1 MINKQIAPAVFF
13 VGGIDWNMRDFHGF
27 STPKGVTYNSYVVVD
42 EKVAVIDGVK
52 CTFVDEQL
60 AKITNIIDP
69 DKIDYIIINHVEPDH
84 SGGLPVLARAAKN
97 AVVVCTAQGQA
108 EIIKYYGSA
117 FNFKIVKAGDC
128 IELGK
133 NKLHFLPL
141 PMVHWP
147 DSMVTFMEGENIL
160 FSNDAFGQHICTSK
174 LFDDENDLQD
184 VLYEAE
190 KYYANILMPLGKQVA
205 GALAKVAALPF
216 EIKLVCPSH
225 GVLWRSH
232 FGAIV
237 EKYKQWSTGGNEER
251 IVLVYET
258 MWGSTEK
265 MARALLEGIE
275 SEGVQVDYYRLSA
288 TDRTEI
294 VRDILTA
301 RGLIIGASTVHNGIL
316 PNVGALLYH
325 IKGLRPVGK
334 HALAFGSQGWA
345 GGGAKEVEKMLCES
359 GITVD
364 KTITCKWKPSCE
376 ELQQLFEAGAEFA
389 RTIKAQ

>member
-1 MINKQIAPAVFF
+1 
-13 VGGIDWNMRDFHGF
+13 
-27 STPKGVTYNSYVVVD
+27 
-42 EKVAVIDGVK
+42 
-52 CTFVDEQL
+52 
-60 AKITNIIDP
+60 
-69 DKIDYIIINHVEPDH
+69 
-84 SGGLPVLARAAKN
+84 
-97 AVVVCTAQGQA
+97 
-108 EIIKYYGSA
+108 
-117 FNFKIVKAGDC
+117 
-128 IELGK
+128 
-133 NKLHFLPL
+133 
-141 PMVHWP
+141 
-147 DSMVTFMEGENIL
+147 
-160 FSNDAFGQHICTSK
+160 
-174 LFDDENDLQD
+174 
-184 VLYEAE
+184 
-190 KYYANILMPLGKQVA
+190 MPLGKQVA